1 MKSLVFTLLA
11 FLVTWQTTQAEVSM
25 PKFFSD
31 NMVLQRERPIRIW
44 GRSVN
49 GESVTVRF
57 AGSEVSV
64 QADRTGRWEATLP
77 AMAADATPREM
88 TVTGRADT
96 VRFTNVVV
104 GDVWLCSGQSNMEW
118 RLDPTTDCEA
128 EIAASANPNIRLLSV
143 GDKIAFEERSMSW
156 NKKNNGFSEPFAQNE
171 RLKLQRPQKTKMRWM
186 KMKKIVS
193 FLLALM
199 LALSLAACSAKP
211 ASSDSAS
218 MASDSY
224 DFNGAELPDAKYDDT
239 ASDDGAWNGQEVSS
253 AGADLAERGVKMVYI
268 ASIEMQT
275 LEFDQAAQDIA
286 SLVESMGGY
295 FEQKNFSNYS
305 SSYRHAS
312 YTVRVPAE
320 QFTDFCTQ
328 VGTLCHVTWQS
339 DTAEN
344 ISERYYDTQSR
355 LETAQI
361 KLERLQEL
369 LKKAESMEDIIT
381 IESAISETEYEIE
394 DLSGTMRHY
403 DALVGYATVD
413 LELSEVYRLSGTE
426 DAPKS
431 FGEKLANAFTD
442 GLAATGQTLE
452 DFAVWLA
459 YSWLDVLIFA
469 AVVFVAVK
477 LIGRLR
483 RGKKLPKP
491 VRKKKN
497 AETPADETK
506 TEE

>member
-1 MKSLVFTLLA
+1 M
-11 FLVTWQTTQAEVSM
+11 
-25 PKFFSD
+25 
-31 NMVLQRERPIRIW
+31 
-44 GRSVN
+44 
-49 GESVTVRF
+49 
-57 AGSEVSV
+57 
-64 QADRTGRWEATLP
+64 
-77 AMAADATPREM
+77 
-88 TVTGRADT
+88 
-96 VRFTNVVV
+96 
-104 GDVWLCSGQSNMEW
+104 
-118 RLDPTTDCEA
+118 
-128 EIAASANPNIRLLSV
+128 
-143 GDKIAFEERSMSW
+143 
-156 NKKNNGFSEPFAQNE
+156 
-171 RLKLQRPQKTKMRWM
+171 
-186 KMKKIVS
+186 
-193 FLLALM
+193 
-199 LALSLAACSAKP
+199 
-211 ASSDSAS
+211 
-218 MASDSY
+218 
-224 DFNGAELPDAKYDDT
+224 
-239 ASDDGAWNGQEVSS
+239 
-253 AGADLAERGVKMVYI
+253 
-268 ASIEMQT
+268 
-275 LEFDQAAQDIA
+275 
-286 SLVESMGGY
+286 
-295 FEQKNFSNYS
+295 
-305 SSYRHAS
+305 
-312 YTVRVPAE
+312 PAE

-344 ISERYYDTQSR
+344 ISERYHDTQSR

-459 YSWLDVLIFA
+459 YSWLDVLIF
-469 AVVFVAVK
+469 VAVK